1 MASRR
6 AASSRIAAVV
16 AGIVFIF
23 IVLSF
28 ALSAGFRTVLDEVGK
43 VEITDDSTDG
53 IDRSKRSLPSNAVE
67 SPAPLDFTIAYI
79 QRIFNQTQNNKNRES
94 FKEQLKQIKDQLNGP
109 NQVLYITSF
118 ENEILKHQTKINNSL
133 ASFSRYL
140 DDPNNQDIRNSFYQ
154 QAAALPTTLQ
164 ALLDILGRADI
175 VPTLR
180 DALKVRS
187 STTHDNLILY
197 ITGNDSI

>member
-1 MASRR
+1 MES
-6 AASSRIAAVV
+6 
-16 AGIVFIF
+16 
-23 IVLSF
+23 
-28 ALSAGFRTVLDEVGK
+28 TVQKDPY
-43 VEITDDSTDG
+43 
-53 IDRSKRSLPSNAVE
+53 PSHAVE

-79 QRIFNQTQNNKNRES
+79 QRIFNRTQNNKNWEI
-94 FKEQLKQIKDQLNGP
+94 FKEQLKQIEDQLNVP
-109 NQVLYITSF
+109 SQILITSF
-118 ENEILKHQTKINNSL
+118 ESEILKHQTKINNSL

-140 DDPNNQDIRNSFYQ
+140 DDPENQDIKNSFYQ

-164 ALLDILGRADI
+164 ALLNILGRADI

-187 STTHDNLILY
+187 SNTTPDNVILY